1 MEHTIV
7 DLGNTSGGG
16 LVFLPDA
23 LTYVRRNEIAQLTA
37 KARIPA
43 IYPWRDFAT
52 AGGLMSYGPHEGY
65 TNEIFRQAANY
76 VSRILN
82 GEKPA
87 EMPVQAPTRLI
98 LTINA
103 KAAKTLDLKISENL
117 MALADEIVE

>member
-1 MEHTIV
+1 
-7 DLGNTSGGG
+7 
-16 LVFLPDA
+16 
-23 LTYVRRNEIAQLTA
+23 
-37 KARIPA
+37 
-43 IYPWRDFAT
+43 
-52 AGGLMSYGPHEGY
+52 MSYGPHEGY
-65 TNEIFRQAANY
+65 TNEIFRQAADY

-103 KAAKTLDLKISENL
+103 KAAKTLDLKIPANL